1 MSSLTRTNEAEWY
14 LLSVLLRENSR
25 FEQVD
30 ISPEDFN
37 NEQHAAIFQTCL
49 SLISES
55 SPADVLTVSERLSAE
70 TGKEWLSLVG
80 QIAHSA
86 ASPAN
91 VEAYAKIV
99 KQASGRR
106 KALAI
111 AEHLRE
117 NVNDP
122 ESVDTAIRDLMALDT
137 TRRNYDFTLKDALI
151 GAVEE
156 LDQAHSAVGGIIGV
170 RSGLEKLDG
179 MLGGFRS
186 SDLIVIGARPAMGKT
201 GLMLNFAN
209 SSGVPCGIISAEQ
222 GHEQIGLRLVSI
234 DGRIS
239 SQKMRLAKFDESDWA
254 KLTKTVSRMQPRKL
268 WINDKPAPT
277 VTDIVRQAR
286 KWKFQYGIKI
296 LFVDYL
302 QRIKGDGKLPM
313 HEQVRS
319 STMAMKELARELE
332 IPVVVLSQVARAVE
346 TRPNKRPGMADL
358 SDSSA
363 IEKEADQI
371 ITLYRDE
378 VYNEDSHD
386 KGVAE
391 LLVCKNRH
399 GPTGFVR
406 AVWLGEF
413 MRFED
418 IAYGNISET
427 NGGF

>member
-1 MSSLTRTNEAEWY
+1 MNGPIDAERY
-14 LLSVLLRENSR
+14 LLSGLLLENSR
-25 FEQVD
+25 FEEIDV
-30 ISPEDFN
+30 SPDDFI

-49 SLISES
+49 RLISES
-55 SPADVLTVSERLSAE
+55 SPADVLTVANRLTEE
-70 TGKEWLSLVG
+70 TGKEWLIFVG
-80 QIAHSA
+80 QVAHTASSA
-86 ASPAN
+86 AN
-91 VEAYAKIV
+91 VSSYARIV
-99 KQASGRR
+99 KAAAGKR

-111 AEHLRE
+111 AETLSQ
-117 NVNDP
+117 NVNDA
-122 ESVDTAIRDLMALDT
+122 EAVDIAIRDLMALDT
-137 TRRNYDFTLKDALI
+137 TRRNYDFTLKDALV

-156 LDQAHSAVGGIIGV
+156 LDKAHSAAGGIIGV

-179 MLGGFRS
+179 MLGGFRN

-239 SQKMRLAKFDESDWA
+239 SQKMRLAKFDESDWV
-254 KLTKTVSRMQPRKL
+254 KLTRTVSRMQPRKL

-277 VTDIVRQAR
+277 ITDIVRQAR

-296 LFVDYL
+296 LYVDYL
-302 QRIKGDGKLPM
+302 QRIKGDSKLPM
-313 HEQVRS
+313 HEQVRNS
-319 STMAMKELARELE
+319 VMAMKELARELE
-332 IPVVVLSQVARAVE
+332 IPVVALSQVARAVE

-358 SDSSA
+358 SDSSS

-378 VYNEDSHD
+378 VYNEDTPD
-386 KGVAE
+386 KGIAE

-406 AVWLGEF
+406 AVWIGEF

-418 IAYGNISET
+418 MAYTGIGHES
-427 NGGF
+427 